1 MILPRTRGP
10 PTDGAAFY
18 LPARRLVMLALA
30 LSLICCTGWMM
41 LALVLPP
48 SLATFEH
55 YAAQAGPRPLLDL
68 ALERY
73 AGARGELVG
82 RDTVKVERYDAV
94 VSGASTSARWQVVAC
109 FFKADAGFG
118 RCARLVLSVRTMPD
132 ASPPLPPTQWPY
144 VVESEVALDAKPTT
158 EQLLLLPG
166 A

>member
-1 MILPRTRGP
+1 
-10 PTDGAAFY
+10 
-18 LPARRLVMLALA
+18 MLALA
-30 LSLICCTGWMM
+30 LSLICCIGWML

-55 YAAQAGPRPLLDL
+55 YAAQGGGDGPRPLLDL

-82 RDTVKVERYDAV
+82 RDTVKVERYDAA
-94 VSGASTSARWQVVAC
+94 VSGASTSARWQVAAC
-109 FFKADAGFG
+109 FFKADAAFG

-144 VVESEVALDAKPTT
+144 VVESEVALAAKPST